1 MTEPQKNR
9 DKGIWIE
16 DVSLTFPGGGKR
28 PSVQVLD
35 EVNLHIKEG
44 EFVSLIGPSGCGKST
59 LLSLLAGYNE
69 PTDGLLKVNS
79 HDVSGPGPDRVM
91 VFQSPTLFPWYSVRE
106 NIAYGMNLESN
117 RGRFPDVDLRVSQL
131 INLVGLTGFDKHYP
145 FELSG
150 GMRQRVE
157 IARALAV
164 DPDILL
170 MDEPFGALDAL
181 TRIALQRE
189 TLKIWEE
196 TQKTILFVTHDMIE
210 AVILSDRVVVFSNR
224 PASVQEIIDI
234 DLPRPRHRDSK
245 EVIEIARKIATLL
258 DVKL

>member
-1 MTEPQKNR
+1 VTELQNNK

-28 PSVQVLD
+28 PPIQVLD
-35 EVNLHIKEG
+35 DVNLHIKPG

-69 PTDGLLKVNS
+69 PTNGLLRVNS
-79 HDVSGPGPDRVM
+79 HTVSGPGPDRVM

-117 RGRFPDVDLRVSQL
+117 RGRFPDVELRVSQL
-131 INLVGLTGFDKHYP
+131 ISLVGLSGFDKHYP
-145 FELSG
+145 
-150 GMRQRVE
+150 
-157 IARALAV
+157 
-164 DPDILL
+164 
-170 MDEPFGALDAL
+170 DEPFGALDAL

-196 TQKTILFVTHDMIE
+196 TKKTILFVTHDMIE

-224 PASVQEIIDI
+224 PANVQEIIKI